1 MNDLE
6 RMRHSA
12 SHVMAEAVTA
22 IFPTA
27 RLAIGPPIEDG
38 FYYDFELPRALTPD
52 DLKTI
57 EKKMKKIV
65 SSNASFEFSEMSV
78 EDALEYYRDRD
89 QPYKVELIEEL
100 AAAGEESV
108 SFYTQN
114 AFKDLCRGPHV
125 GSTSKVGPF
134 KLLNIAGA
142 YWRGDEHRPM
152 LQRIYGTAWPT
163 SAELADHIHRMEEAQ
178 RRDHRRLGRE
188 LDLFSIHQD
197 QTGAGLILWHPK
209 GGRVRNEIEN
219 FWRDTHYD
227 AGYDLVYTPHIGRSN
242 LWQSSGHLDFFQES
256 MFSGI
261 AVDEQEYYL
270 KPMNC
275 PFHIMIYKN
284 ALRSY
289 RDLPMRLGELGT
301 VYRYERAGV
310 LHGLMRVRGFTQD
323 DSHIFCRPDQVVSE
337 LAGVLDLT
345 MFILGAFGFTEF
357 ETFVSTRPE
366 KAVGDNEQWD
376 RATDALRKVLD
387 DRGVEYEVDEGGGA
401 FYGPKIDLNIK
412 DAVGRAW
419 QCTTVQFDFN
429 LPERFDLSFVGAD
442 GKQHRP
448 YMVHRALLGSMERFF
463 GVLVENFAGAF
474 PVWIAP
480 IQVQVLP
487 IADRHLEYAETV
499 AATLKS
505 AGLRAEIDSRREK
518 VNYKIREAQLQKV
531 PYMLIV
537 GDREAQAGTVSVR
550 LRTGENIGAQ
560 PLDSFVTLVKA
571 VTESRSQELTPATVE

>member
-89 QPYKVELIEEL
+89 QPYKVELIEDL

-114 AFKDLCRGPHV
+114 AFTDLCRGPHV

-188 LDLFSIHQD
+188 LDLFSIHHD

-219 FWRDTHYD
+219 FWRDAHYD

-242 LWQSSGHLDFFQES
+242 LWQSSGHLDFFKEN

-463 GVLVENFAGAF
+463 GVLVEHFAGAF

-480 IQVQVLP
+480 TQVQVLP
-487 IADRHLEYAETV
+487 IADRHMEYAETV
-499 AATLKS
+499 AAALKS
-505 AGLRAEIDSRREK
+505 AGLRAEIDGRREK

-550 LRTGENIGAQ
+550 LRTGENLGAQ
-560 PLDSFVTLVKA
+560 ALDSFVALVKA
-571 VTESRSQELTPATVE
+571 VNDSRIQELTPATG

>member
-12 SHVMAEAVTA
+12 AHVMAEAVTS

-89 QPYKVELIEEL
+89 QPYKVELIEDL

-114 AFKDLCRGPHV
+114 AFTDLCRGPHV

-188 LDLFSIHQD
+188 LDLFSIHHD

-219 FWRDTHYD
+219 FWRDAHYD

-242 LWQSSGHLDFFQES
+242 LWQSSGHLDFFKES

-480 IQVQVLP
+480 TQVQVLP

-499 AATLKS
+499 AAALKS
-505 AGLRAEIDSRREK
+505 AGLRAEIDGRREK

-550 LRTGENIGAQ
+550 LRTGENLGAQ
-560 PLDSFVTLVKA
+560 ALDSFVALVKA
-571 VTESRSQELTPATVE
+571 VNDSRIQELTPATG

>member
-12 SHVMAEAVTA
+12 SHVMAEAVTS

-89 QPYKVELIEEL
+89 QPYKVELIEDL

-114 AFKDLCRGPHV
+114 AFTDLCRGPHV

-188 LDLFSIHQD
+188 LDLFSIHHD

-219 FWRDTHYD
+219 FWRDAHYD

-242 LWQSSGHLDFFQES
+242 LWQSSGHLDFFKEN

-429 LPERFDLSFVGAD
+429 LPERFDLSFIGAD

-480 IQVQVLP
+480 TQVQVLP
-487 IADRHLEYAETV
+487 IADRHMEYAETV
-499 AATLKS
+499 AAALKS

-550 LRTGENIGAQ
+550 LRTGENLGAQ
-560 PLDSFVTLVKA
+560 ALDSFVALVKA
-571 VTESRSQELTPATVE
+571 VNDSRILELTPATG

>member
-1 MNDLE
+1 MNELE

-12 SHVMAEAVTA
+12 AHVMAEAVTS

-89 QPYKVELIEEL
+89 QPYKVELIEDL
-100 AAAGEESV
+100 AAAGEENV

-114 AFKDLCRGPHV
+114 AFTDLCRGPHV

-152 LQRIYGTAWPT
+152 LQRIYGTAWST
-163 SAELADHIHRMEEAQ
+163 SDELATHMHRMEEAQ

-188 LDLFSIHQD
+188 LDLFSIHHD

-209 GGRVRNEIEN
+209 GGRIRNEIEN
-219 FWRDTHYD
+219 FWRGAHYD

-242 LWQSSGHLDFFQES
+242 LWESSGHLDFFKEN

-270 KPMNC
+270 RPMNC

-301 VYRYERAGV
+301 VYRYERPGV

-429 LPERFDLSFVGAD
+429 LPERFDLSFIGAD

-480 IQVQVLP
+480 TQVQVLP
-487 IADRHLEYAETV
+487 IADRHMEYAETV
-499 AATLKS
+499 AAALKS
-505 AGLRAEIDSRREK
+505 AGLRAEIDSRRER

-537 GDREAQAGTVSVR
+537 GDREAKAGTVSVR
-550 LRTGENIGAQ
+550 LRTGENLGAQ
-560 PLDSFVTLVKA
+560 ALDSFVALVKA
-571 VTESRSQELTPATVE
+571 VNDSRILELTPATG

>member
-12 SHVMAEAVTA
+12 SHVMAEAVTS

-78 EDALEYYRDRD
+78 ADALEYYRDRD
-89 QPYKVELIEEL
+89 QPYKVELIEDL

-114 AFKDLCRGPHV
+114 AFTDLCRGPHV

-188 LDLFSIHQD
+188 LDLFSIHHD

-219 FWRDTHYD
+219 FWRDAHYD

-242 LWQSSGHLDFFQES
+242 LWQSSGHLDFFKEN

-323 DSHIFCRPDQVVSE
+323 DSHIFCRPDQVESE

-429 LPERFDLSFVGAD
+429 LPERFDLSFIGAD

-480 IQVQVLP
+480 TQVQVLP
-487 IADRHLEYAETV
+487 IADRHMEYAETV
-499 AATLKS
+499 AAALKS

-550 LRTGENIGAQ
+550 LRTGENLGAQ
-560 PLDSFVTLVKA
+560 ALDSFVALVKA
-571 VTESRSQELTPATVE
+571 VNDSRIQELTPATG

>member
-89 QPYKVELIEEL
+89 QPYKVELIEDL

-114 AFKDLCRGPHV
+114 AFTDLCRGPHV

-188 LDLFSIHQD
+188 LDLFSIHHD

-219 FWRDTHYD
+219 FWRDAHYD

-242 LWQSSGHLDFFQES
+242 LWQSSGHLDFFKES

-429 LPERFDLSFVGAD
+429 LPERFDLSFIGAD

-480 IQVQVLP
+480 TQVQVLP
-487 IADRHLEYAETV
+487 IADRHMEYAETV
-499 AATLKS
+499 AAALKS

-550 LRTGENIGAQ
+550 LRTGENLGAQ
-560 PLDSFVTLVKA
+560 ALDSFVALVKA
-571 VTESRSQELTPATVE
+571 VNDSRIQELTPATG

>member
-89 QPYKVELIEEL
+89 QPYKVELIEDL

-114 AFKDLCRGPHV
+114 AFTDLCRGPHV
-125 GSTSKVGPF
+125 GTTSKVGPF

-188 LDLFSIHQD
+188 LDLFSIHHD

-219 FWRDTHYD
+219 FWRDAHYD

-242 LWQSSGHLDFFQES
+242 LWQSSGHLDFFKES

-480 IQVQVLP
+480 TQVQVLP

-499 AATLKS
+499 AAALKS

-550 LRTGENIGAQ
+550 LRTGENLGAQ
-560 PLDSFVTLVKA
+560 ALDSFVALVKA
-571 VTESRSQELTPATVE
+571 VNDSRIQELTPATG

>member
-1 MNDLE
+1 MNELE

-12 SHVMAEAVTA
+12 AHVMAEAVTA

-89 QPYKVELIEEL
+89 QPYKVELIEDL

-114 AFKDLCRGPHV
+114 AFTDLCRGPHV

-188 LDLFSIHQD
+188 LDLFSIHHD

-219 FWRDTHYD
+219 FWRDAHYD

-242 LWQSSGHLDFFQES
+242 LWQSSGHLDFFKES

-463 GVLVENFAGAF
+463 GVLVEHFAGAF

-480 IQVQVLP
+480 TQVQVLP
-487 IADRHLEYAETV
+487 IADRHMEYAETV
-499 AATLKS
+499 AAALKS
-505 AGLRAEIDSRREK
+505 AGLRAEIDGRREK

-550 LRTGENIGAQ
+550 LRTGENLGAQ
-560 PLDSFVTLVKA
+560 ALDSFVALVKA
-571 VTESRSQELTPATVE
+571 VNDSRIQELTPATG

>member
-89 QPYKVELIEEL
+89 QPYKVELIEDL

-114 AFKDLCRGPHV
+114 AFTDLCRGPHV
-125 GSTSKVGPF
+125 GSTSKVGPC

-188 LDLFSIHQD
+188 LDLFSIHHD

-219 FWRDTHYD
+219 FWRDAHYD

-242 LWQSSGHLDFFQES
+242 LWQSSGHLDFFKES

-480 IQVQVLP
+480 TQVQVLP
-487 IADRHLEYAETV
+487 IADRHMEYAETV
-499 AATLKS
+499 AAALKS

-550 LRTGENIGAQ
+550 LRTGENLGAQ
-560 PLDSFVTLVKA
+560 ALDSFVALVKA
-571 VTESRSQELTPATVE
+571 VNDSRIQELTPATG

>member
-89 QPYKVELIEEL
+89 QPYKVELIEDL

-114 AFKDLCRGPHV
+114 AFTDLCRGPHV

-188 LDLFSIHQD
+188 LDLFSIHHD

-219 FWRDTHYD
+219 FWRDAHYD

-242 LWQSSGHLDFFQES
+242 LWQSSGHLDFFKEN

-429 LPERFDLSFVGAD
+429 LPERFDLSFIGAD

-480 IQVQVLP
+480 TQVQVLP
-487 IADRHLEYAETV
+487 IADRHMEYAETV
-499 AATLKS
+499 AAALKS

-550 LRTGENIGAQ
+550 LRTGENLGAQ
-560 PLDSFVTLVKA
+560 ALDSFVALVKA
-571 VTESRSQELTPATVE
+571 VNDSRIQELTPATG

>member
-89 QPYKVELIEEL
+89 QPYKVELIEDL

-114 AFKDLCRGPHV
+114 AFTDLCRGPHV

-188 LDLFSIHQD
+188 LDLFSIHHD

-219 FWRDTHYD
+219 FWRDAHYD

-242 LWQSSGHLDFFQES
+242 LWQSSGHLDFFKES

-270 KPMNC
+270 KPMKC
-275 PFHIMIYKN
+275 PFHILIYKN

-463 GVLVENFAGAF
+463 GVLVEHFAGAF

-480 IQVQVLP
+480 TQVQVLP
-487 IADRHLEYAETV
+487 IADRHMEYAETV
-499 AATLKS
+499 AAALKS
-505 AGLRAEIDSRREK
+505 AGLRAEIDGRREK

-550 LRTGENIGAQ
+550 LRTGQNLGAR

-571 VTESRSQELTPATVE
+571 VNDSRIQELTPATG

>member
-89 QPYKVELIEEL
+89 QPYKVELIEDL

-114 AFKDLCRGPHV
+114 AFTDLCRGPHV
-125 GSTSKVGPF
+125 GTTSKVGPF

-188 LDLFSIHQD
+188 LDLFSIHHD

-219 FWRDTHYD
+219 FWRDAHYD

-242 LWQSSGHLDFFQES
+242 LWQSSGHLDFFKEN

-480 IQVQVLP
+480 TQVQVLP

-499 AATLKS
+499 AAALKS

-550 LRTGENIGAQ
+550 LRTGENLGAQ
-560 PLDSFVTLVKA
+560 ALDSFVALVKA
-571 VTESRSQELTPATVE
+571 VNDSRIQELTPATG

>member
-1 MNDLE
+1 MNELE

-12 SHVMAEAVTA
+12 AHVMAEAVTA

-89 QPYKVELIEEL
+89 QPYKVELIEDL

-114 AFKDLCRGPHV
+114 AFTDLCRGPHV

-188 LDLFSIHQD
+188 LDLFSIHHD

-219 FWRDTHYD
+219 FWRDAHYD

-242 LWQSSGHLDFFQES
+242 LWQSSGHLDFFKES

-463 GVLVENFAGAF
+463 GVLVEHFAGAF

-480 IQVQVLP
+480 TQVQVLP
-487 IADRHLEYAETV
+487 IADRHMEYAETV
-499 AATLKS
+499 AAALKA
-505 AGLRAEIDSRREK
+505 AGLRAEIDGRREK

-550 LRTGENIGAQ
+550 LRTGENLGAQ
-560 PLDSFVTLVKA
+560 ALDSFVALVKA
-571 VTESRSQELTPATVE
+571 VNDSRIQELTPATG